1 MLKKGLIEEI
11 RSQVQDET
19 ILICSG
25 QNVTTQTST
34 TTAENTDTTT
44 LPTTSNLFIIIKT
57 YKIKSPKIIF

>member
-44 LPTTSNLFIIIKT
+44 LPITSNLFIIIKT